1 MLQLLKEWMFFVD
14 AFFFPMMNSGEELV
28 MIQQVTLIRES
39 VQTEYKTVL
48 LALMKNSF
56 SCLCVSPHK
65 FMAGNPHIR

>member
-1 MLQLLKEWMFFVD
+1 
-14 AFFFPMMNSGEELV
+14 MMNSGEELV